1 MPATAVARPR
11 DARRRGVTINIRAS
25 VATKSLIDQAAAL
38 LGQNRSEFMLDTVRR
53 RAENVILEQ
62 KIFTLDEKKYAEF
75 LEILD
80 NPPEP
85 SDELRRIFSKKA
97 PWEK

>member
-1 MPATAVARPR
+1 MPATAAARPR
-11 DARRRGVTINIRAS
+11 DARRRGVTINIRAPII
-25 VATKSLIDQAAAL
+25 TKNLIDQAATL
-38 LGQNRSEFMLDTVRR
+38 LGQNRSEFMLDTARR

-62 KIFTLDEKKYAEF
+62 KLFRLDEKKYKEF
-75 LEILD
+75 LDLLD

-85 SDELRRIFSKKA
+85 NDELRRIFSRKA